1 MKKILITGCNGQL
14 GRAIRK
20 EYENDNVEFLN
31 TDVTAGD
38 GVVALDIT
46 KIDEVMKMVREAKP
60 DVIINCAAH
69 TAVDLCEE
77 QWDSA
82 YRINAIGPRN
92 LSIAATESGAK
103 MVHVSTDYVF
113 DGNGNR
119 PYTEFDAVCP
129 NSAYGKTKLEGEN
142 FVKNFAQKY
151 FIVRTAWLY
160 GEGKNFAKTMLR
172 LAENNDTVSV
182 VKDQFGTPTSAVELA
197 KAIHYLEPTDNYG
210 LFHGTCEG
218 SCSWADFAAEIFRLA
233 GKDTKV
239 EGITTEEYNKKC
251 PTAANR
257 PAYSVLE
264 NYMLKLTSDYKMADW
279 QDAIAVYMK
288 SLSL

>member
-113 DGNGNR
+113 DGMVIAHIQSLTQYVRTVHMEKQSWKGR
-119 PYTEFDAVCP
+119 TSSKILHRSILLSVQHGYTERER
-129 NSAYGKTKLEGEN
+129 TL
-142 FVKNFAQKY
+142 QK
-151 FIVRTAWLY
+151 
-160 GEGKNFAKTMLR
+160 
-172 LAENNDTVSV
+172 
-182 VKDQFGTPTSAVELA
+182 Q
-197 KAIHYLEPTDNYG
+197 
-210 LFHGTCEG
+210 C
-218 SCSWADFAAEIFRLA
+218 
-233 GKDTKV
+233 
-239 EGITTEEYNKKC
+239 
-251 PTAANR
+251 
-257 PAYSVLE
+257 
-264 NYMLKLTSDYKMADW
+264 
-279 QDAIAVYMK
+279 
-288 SLSL
+288 